1 MAELEGDDRILCQVT
16 SRHVRD
22 IYAIDLD
29 ESDFEEGSL
38 KQKSNIR
45 PSRIFTSDIRIILYR
60 VGKLKAGKMVSVIE
74 RVMEILQS

>member
-1 MAELEGDDRILCQVT
+1 
-16 SRHVRD
+16 VRD